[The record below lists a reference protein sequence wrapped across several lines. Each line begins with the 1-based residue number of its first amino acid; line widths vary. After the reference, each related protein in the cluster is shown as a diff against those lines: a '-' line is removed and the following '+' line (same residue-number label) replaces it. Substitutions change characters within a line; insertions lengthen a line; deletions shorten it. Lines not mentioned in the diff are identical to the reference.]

1 MEAFFYFNLF
11 LLFLYFSF
19 LFSFFPLPF
28 CFFLFF
34 PCSILFSFFFHFYLL
49 FYKKSKRCT
58 THLTQVPTGPCVYE
72 WVLVLRKRAD
82 GPSWTIF
89 LSFTLC
95 SARQILGANWS
106 GWNTWAFHRAQGQG
120 SQSAKI
126 ELNNSLIYWK
136 VNTT

>member
-1 MEAFFYFNLF
+1 MLLWGSLSMGAFF
-11 LLFLYFSF
+11 S
-19 LFSFFPLPF
+19 FSFFLF
-28 CFFLFF
+28 CFHFAFFFFFLALSFF
-34 PCSILFSFFFHFYLL
+34 PFFFHFYLLL
-49 FYKKSKRCT
+49 FYKKSKRWT
-58 THLTQVPTGPCVYE
+58 THLTQVPMGPCVYE
-72 WVLVLRKRAD
+72 WVLVLCKRAD

-95 SARQILGANWS
+95 SARQILGANWN